1 MSRQGNV
8 GGGLATVVC
17 DYMKF
22 EDKENRDLVILSGF
36 SASFG
41 GLFPTPVLGVLMI
54 HELGQ
59 PPK

>member
-1 MSRQGNV
+1 
-8 GGGLATVVC
+8 
-17 DYMKF
+17 MKF
-22 EDKENRDLVILSGF
+22 EDKENHNLVILTGF